1 MEYKNLPISDSHIH
15 IFWDMSLEERLELL
29 KKIMKKHNYDT
40 ATILT
45 IPLNSARKV
54 KSRDYLENLKA
65 FYVKSKM
72 PEKIYTFA
80 GFSHYYDDSKNTPE
94 FYLNQAKFYME
105 SGFDGLKMIEGRVNQ
120 RFILG
125 HGYNDERYDLMY
137 DYAEKNRI
145 PIVIHTSG
153 PEFLWEKGGMFEKH
167 EFGFFDYYDELDRM
181 MSKFPKLKVTFAHFN
196 FITGH
201 VDMAAEFLD
210 KWENVYY
217 DLTPNQFMF
226 LDFQKKPDE
235 WKDFFIKY
243 QDRII
248 YGTDIGANTKDL
260 DGTEADSLVHMVR
273 GFFEETNPYSE
284 LGYDFIPIPLGD
296 SILKKF
302 YKKNMMKFYEGKSPK
317 VPVSS
322 VMEEE
327 LKEVMKMRILL
338 NVDEAADLELIK
350 TVF

>member
-1 MEYKNLPISDSHIH
+1 MTES
-15 IFWDMSLEERLELL
+15 
-29 KKIMKKHNYDT
+29 
-40 ATILT
+40 
-45 IPLNSARKV
+45 
-54 KSRDYLENLKA
+54 KSYGI
-65 FYVKSKM
+65 
-72 PEKIYTFA
+72 EKIKMRILKNILKVVFGNMSA
-80 GFSHYYDDSKNTPE
+80 IISGIFVGFVLPKIISVNDYG
-94 FYLNQAKFYME
+94 FYKIFTLYFSYIGVLSMGVIDGIVLKYGKF
-105 SGFDGLKMIEGRVNQ
+105 N
-120 RFILG
+120 
-125 HGYNDERYDLMY
+125 
-137 DYAEKNRI
+137 
-145 PIVIHTSG
+145 
-153 PEFLWEKGGMFEKH
+153 
-167 EFGFFDYYDELDRM
+167 YDELDRM

-302 YKKNMMKFYEGKSPK
+302 YKENMMKFYEGKSPK
-317 VPVSS
+317 SPVSS